1 VTTGTPVQPL
11 RRTLAT
17 TLAAATVSA
26 LPVLLLGGLALLVR
40 ADLHFG
46 ELGLGIAIGAFFTA
60 SALVSLPAGAVSDR
74 VGPAQSM
81 ALGLV
86 LTAATLVGVAVLPTS
101 LGGLLPWLV
110 VGGIANAFIQVG
122 ANHLLAV
129 DVPLRQQGIAYGVKQ
144 SAVPLA
150 AVLAGLSV
158 PVIGLTVGWRAA
170 YAGGALVGLVV
181 LWTIWRGVRGQERED
196 TTAERSADAPRLALA
211 VLALGA
217 GFGTTAANALAGFS
231 VSSSVDAGMAQDVAG
246 LLLTAGSL
254 LGMASRITSG
264 WIADRIGWGSLLL
277 AAGLLAIGTVG
288 YAGMAARPPAIA
300 LVPMTLLAFTG
311 GWGYQGLILLA
322 VARTNPGAPASA
334 MAIVRIGPN
343 TGAVVG
349 PLAFGALVE
358 AAGYQA
364 AWAFAAGASLAA
376 VILVLL
382 GRVMLVP
389 VRERIAAARDAETGS
404 G

>member
-1 VTTGTPVQPL
+1 VTTGTPAQPL

-17 TLAAATVSA
+17 TLAAATISA

-74 VGPAQSM
+74 VGPVQTM

-86 LTAATLVGVAVLPTS
+86 LTAGTLVGVAVLPTS

-129 DVPLRQQGIAYGVKQ
+129 DVPRRQQGIAYGVKQ

-158 PVIGLTVGWRAA
+158 PAIGLTVGWRAA
-170 YAGGALVGLVV
+170 YAAAALVGLVV

-196 TTAERSADAPRLALA
+196 TTAERSADAPRLALV

-217 GFGTTAANALAGFS
+217 AFGTTAANALAGFS

-254 LGMASRITSG
+254 LGMASRIGSG
-264 WIADRIGWGSLLL
+264 WVADRIGWGSLLL
-277 AAGLLAIGTVG
+277 AAGLLAIGAVG

-300 LVPMTLLAFTG
+300 LVPMTLLAFMG
-311 GWGYQGLILLA
+311 GWGYQGLVLLA

-358 AAGYQA
+358 AAGYQV

-389 VRERIAAARDAETGS
+389 VRERIAAARDAETES